1 MSFKNSDLP
10 AAQPQLDFDEELLR
24 TFTCPITT
32 EIMVDPVICPEG
44 HSFERVAVEAWLQ
57 SHSTN
62 PVTRNSLKPS
72 QLSPNRAL
80 KQNIELFIQRCGSRD
95 AASMRAAAAVSARET
110 TTAALAASAA
120 AASGT
125 ASTGPPKLP
134 IAKQEASGHGGR
146 VPPPASVGMANQPL
160 VQLRVFDREG
170 NFDPALPGAPP
181 VPHGFRR
188 QLVQVDIIPPNLSS
202 GRTPCDIVCV
212 VDTSGSMCGAAM
224 AKDADGNTEDTG
236 LSVLDVTKHAVSTVI
251 AVLGQHDRFA
261 LVSYSNAATVECG
274 LTPMTDAGRRR
285 AFSALRR
292 LQPSGSTNLWDGLQ
306 KGFDTLRAA
315 AGRGGPP
322 RHQAILLLT
331 DGCPNIVPPRG
342 HLPTMRRYLDK
353 FPLDCCVHTFGFG
366 YSLDSLLLAQ
376 LAEEG
381 NGQYAFIPDSGLVG
395 TVFVNALSNILSTQ
409 AKNVKVQIEIE
420 GEGAALVQDALVGLN
435 RAQKT
440 SWGIEL
446 ALGALNYGQRRTV
459 GVHVDVPADAG
470 ETTTVSGSVKLQFVE
485 GCSSAPSQAEGAAAV
500 GGAFA
505 ESIPAR
511 LGETSLEIPEVALNG
526 SACAPAS
533 TARLSDF
540 VVSRAA
546 LNNALTLAVNAL
558 GKNGDGDLAKAQRF
572 VSRAV
577 EFVSARLRMAGSEA
591 DANVKALLEDLQGEC
606 SLAFANA
613 KDAKRW
619 GRHFVPSLSF
629 AHRAE
634 RCNNFK
640 DPGVQCYGGDLF
652 TKVRDTADDTFL
664 QLPPPPASRK
674 LQLERARRAQSA
686 NSGAAYKPVQQVN
699 MASYY
704 NCSGGCI
711 APECL
716 ATLADGTTRRVADLR
731 AGDVVKTGASDD
743 SVPAVVRCV
752 VQTAT
757 QNGTVQMAH
766 LKGGALQITPWHP
779 IRTESD
785 AAWQFPNTAV
795 SGCTAPVECDH
806 MYTFVLESTNGVACR
821 ATGLL
826 VGGIECCA
834 LGHGVTDDEV
844 LSHDFLGTSKVIQA
858 LEQCDGWRDGFVKLR
873 QGDFVRSSR
882 SKAIC
887 DIVQQHTGN

>member
-1 MSFKNSDLP
+1 MSSKNSNIVP
-10 AAQPQLDFDEELLR
+10 AVAAAQPQLDFDEELLR

-44 HSFERVAVEAWLQ
+44 HSFERAAVEAWLRT
-57 SHSTN
+57 HSTN
-62 PVTRNSLKPS
+62 PVTRNPLKPS

-80 KQNIELFIQRCGSRD
+80 KQNIELFIQRCGGRD
-95 AASMRAAAAVSARET
+95 AASMRAAAATGAQET
-110 TTAALAASAA
+110 AVAALAANAA

-134 IAKQEASGHGGR
+134 AAEGTKQGPGKGAL
-146 VPPPASVGMANQPL
+146 PPASVGMANQPL
-160 VQLRVFDREG
+160 IQLRVFDQEG
-170 NFDPALPGAPP
+170 QLEPALPGAPP
-181 VPHGFRR
+181 VADGFHR
-188 QLVQVDIIPPNLSS
+188 QLVQIDILPPNLSS

-212 VDTSGSMCGAAM
+212 VDTSGSMCGAAK

-236 LSVLDVTKHAVSTVI
+236 LNVLDVTKHAVSTVI

-261 LVSYSNAATVECG
+261 LVSYSNAATVECS
-274 LTPMTDAGRRR
+274 LTPMTDGGRRR
-285 AFSALRR
+285 ASEALKR

-315 AGRGGPP
+315 ASRGGPP

-381 NGQYAFIPDSGLVG
+381 NGQYSFIPDSGLVG

-409 AKNVKVQIEIE
+409 AKNVKVLLEVE
-420 GEGAALVQDALVGLN
+420 GEGVTIVKDALVGLN
-435 RAQKT
+435 RAQET

-446 ALGALNYGQRRTV
+446 ALGTLNYGQRRSV
-459 GVHVDVPADAG
+459 GIHVDVPADAG
-470 ETTTVSGSVKLQFVE
+470 EETIISGSVKLQFVQ
-485 GCSSAPSQAEGAAAV
+485 GCSSAPSQAA
-500 GGAFA
+500 GGAKA
-505 ESIPAR
+505 ESTSTR
-511 LGETSLEIPEVALNG
+511 LGETSLELPEVALNG
-526 SACAPAS
+526 SACVPAS
-533 TARLSDF
+533 GARLADS
-540 VVSRAA
+540 VVCRAA
-546 LNNALTLAVNAL
+546 LNNALKQAVLAL
-558 GKNGDGDLAKAQRF
+558 GKSGDGDLVKSQRF
-572 VSRAV
+572 VSRAA
-577 EFVSARLRMAGSEA
+577 EFVAARLQLAGSKE
-591 DANVKALLEDLQGEC
+591 DVNIKALLEDLQGEC
-606 SLAFANA
+606 TLAFANA

-629 AHRAE
+629 AHRAQ

-664 QLPPPPASRK
+664 QLPPPTASRK
-674 LQLERARRAQSA
+674 AQLERSRRAQST
-686 NSGAAYKPVQQVN
+686 NSGVAYKPVRQVN

-704 NCSGGCI
+704 NYSGGCI

-731 AGDVVKTGASDD
+731 AGDVVKTGANED

-757 QNGTVQMAH
+757 LNGRVQMAQ

-779 IRTESD
+779 IRIGCD

-795 SGCTAPVECDH
+795 AGRTVAVECDH
-806 MYTFVLESTNGVACR
+806 MYTFVLESTNNVTSR
-821 ATGLL
+821 AAGLL

-834 LGHGVTDDEV
+834 LGHGVVDDAV
-844 LSHDFLGTSKVIQA
+844 LSHSFLGTSKVLQA
-858 LEQCDGWRDGFVKLR
+858 LEKCDGWRDGFVSLR
-873 QGDFVRSSR
+873 QSDFIRDAHSN
-882 SKAIC
+882 AIC
-887 DIVQQHTGN
+887 DIVQQK